1 MAEAL
6 TKDTN
11 AAAILMLL
19 LDEADAAQ
27 VMQGLEPA
35 AVQQL
40 GRSMFDAAASDEAQI
55 NAALSQ
61 FLETARSLPSL
72 APKAA
77 PHISNVLKSALGDE
91 KARNIIDAASPR
103 AEIASLEILKW
114 LETETVGRILAEE
127 HPQVAAVI
135 LSSLDAEIAATAL
148 AKLPDEKQADL
159 MYRTASLGKIS
170 GHVLDD
176 IQAIIASYAGAKQQT
191 AKIALGGK
199 SETARIIN
207 KLRKDDGARILTE
220 VKKRD
225 QHIGQQIEEEMFVFD
240 NLSDLDDKNLGI
252 VMRNVDSALLS
263 LALKGAAP
271 ALVDR
276 ILGCMSA
283 RAAQTIQDEMD
294 ERGPVKRAEVDDAQ
308 KAIIAVARQLAE
320 DGTIMMGGGDDDYV

>member
-1 MAEAL
+1 MAESTRPDA
-6 TKDTN
+6 N

-19 LDEADAAQ
+19 LDETEAAQ
-27 VMQGLEPA
+27 VMQGLDPSA
-35 AVQQL
+35 IQQL
-40 GRSMFDAAASDEAQI
+40 GRAMFDAASSDEAQI

-91 KARNIIDAASPR
+91 KARNIIDAAAPK
-103 AEIASLEILKW
+103 AQIASLDALKW
-114 LETETVGRILAEE
+114 LDAETVSRILADE

-135 LSSLDAEIAATAL
+135 LSSMDAEIAASAL
-148 AKLPDEKQADL
+148 SKLSDEKQADL
-159 MYRTASLGKIS
+159 MYRTASLGQIS
-170 GHVLDD
+170 GHVLSD
-176 IQAIIASYAGAKQQT
+176 IQAIIATYTGAKQQS
-191 AKIALGGK
+191 AKIMVGGK
-199 SETARIIN
+199 SDTARIIN
-207 KLRKDDGARILTE
+207 KLRKDDGARILDQ

-225 QHIGQQIEEEMFVFD
+225 HRIGQQIEEEMFVFD
-240 NLSDLDDKNLGI
+240 NLADLDDKNLGI

-263 LALKGAAP
+263 LALKGAA
-271 ALVDR
+271 AGLVDR

-320 DGTIMMGGGDDDYV
+320 DGTIIMGGGDDDYV